1 MTDEIPP
8 RHRPVMPEA
17 VVRFLVQRPGGVF
30 VDATVGAGGHSRA
43 LLAAAGPT
51 ARLVALDRDPAALV
65 VAAESLREFAAAVM
79 FRRGRF
85 DELDAALDA
94 LGVPQVDGALFDLG
108 VSSMQLDTAARGF
121 GFQVDGPLDMRMD
134 PSQPLTAAALVNH
147 ASEGELADLIA
158 RCGQERWARR
168 IARRLVQD
176 RPITTTAALAA
187 CVVRA
192 LPRGRAWQRLH
203 PATRTF
209 QALRIAVNQ
218 ELAALAAA
226 IPQGI
231 RRLRP
236 GARIA
241 VLAYH
246 SLEDRIVKQAFRQAA
261 AAGTLAVLTRRPL
274 RPDPDEVRANPRSRS
289 ACLRVGE
296 RLA

>member
-1 MTDEIPP
+1 MA
-8 RHRPVMPEA
+8 EA

-43 LLAAAGPT
+43 ILAAAGSA
-51 ARLVALDRDPAALV
+51 ARVVAVDRDPTALV
-65 VAAESLREFAAAVM
+65 VAAESLRESSASMM

-85 DELDAALDA
+85 DELESALDA

-121 GFQVDGPLDMRMD
+121 GFQADGPLDMRMD
-134 PSQPLTAAALVNH
+134 PSQLLTAAALVNH
-147 ASEGELADLIA
+147 APEPELADLIA
-158 RCGQERWARR
+158 RYGQERWARR

-176 RPITTTAALAA
+176 RPIATTAALAA

-218 ELAALAAA
+218 ELDALAAA

-236 GARIA
+236 GARIV

-289 ACLRVGE
+289 ARLRAGE